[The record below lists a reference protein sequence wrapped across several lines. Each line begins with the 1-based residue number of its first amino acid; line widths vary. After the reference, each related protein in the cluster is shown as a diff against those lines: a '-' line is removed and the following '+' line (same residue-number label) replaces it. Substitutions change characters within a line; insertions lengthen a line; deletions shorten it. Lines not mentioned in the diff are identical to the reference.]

1 MMGRFSIKHRITQPM
16 RSPTSSLLT
25 TGQAAKLCEV
35 TPDTILKWI
44 RKGRLRGARTAGG
57 HYRIDLRDLEPH
69 IPPSRL
75 EDAPPEGPS
84 GETPQCFLQ
93 RLHCWEYLSDQGT
106 IRDECKRC
114 VVYRVRAA
122 RCFHMADMATD
133 VGHAK
138 EFCRSSCEDCEYYRR
153 VRGLP
158 TNVLVITPD
167 EAILDRLTAEEVQG
181 ITLRVAR
188 NAYEAS
194 AVVESFQAAFVVI
207 DEELSPADE
216 PRLLESLAADPR
228 LPGVKIVLGVPR
240 GAADARRRA
249 GADAGAYAML
259 DKPFGVR
266 RIAALI
272 ESYPIERS
280 MPLIPN
286 VPVAPPG
293 GESHASNGDKDRGT
307 EAR

>member
-1 MMGRFSIKHRITQPM
+1 M

-57 HYRIDLRDLEPH
+57 HHRIDLRDLEPH

-75 EDAPPEGPS
+75 EDPSVPES
-84 GETPQCFLQ
+84 TATETPQCFLQ
-93 RLHCWEYLSDQGT
+93 QLHCWEYLSNRGT
-106 IRDECKRC
+106 IRDECKGC

-122 RCFHMADMATD
+122 SCFQMASEA
-133 VGHAK
+133 GHAK
-138 EFCRSSCEDCEYYRR
+138 QFCRSSCEDCEYYRR

-167 EAILDRLTAEEVQG
+167 ETLLKRLAAEEVHG
-181 ITLRVAR
+181 ITLRLAR

-194 AVVESFQAAFVVI
+194 AIVESFQAAFVVI
-207 DEELSPADE
+207 DEELSPVGE
-216 PRLLESLAADPR
+216 PRLLESLSTDPR
-228 LPGVKIVLGVPR
+228 LPGVKIVLGVH
-240 GAADARRRA
+240 GSAADARSRA
-249 GADAGAYAML
+249 EGNDVAYAVIE
-259 DKPFGVR
+259 KPFGMR
-266 RIAALI
+266 RIEALV

-280 MPLIPN
+280 IPLIPN
-286 VPVAPPG
+286 VPTATRR
-293 GESHASNGDKDRGT
+293 GESHAESGS